1 MVYADRTGPE
11 LESRRAKVVIRL
23 RAICHP
29 LSALAPTRCARL
41 ADWVMRTRD
50 HLAPHGVG
58 IAFVMAVLACIN
70 TPATA
75 APALQASPAL
85 LAEVVADR
93 SAQLTTIDS
102 NTGAMALFTSAIGP
116 ALGLKDAANI
126 LGARGLSAAVAKE
139 LGITELS
146 QSAHELIAALAA
158 WQLADSIRRAS
169 DETLAASIAAGT
181 PSTARQEW
189 MNAGSRLPSLSELIR
204 LLTEQSP
211 PDSAQSESQA
221 RRTALLLAAHRVA
234 FEAHQDA
241 LTAWWSLREWKDRV
255 RQARGLA
262 RLCGTWQW
270 TIHNHRQHQEQKTV
284 ITFPPA
290 GQTPPNIP
298 LPVETVILGDSVYL
312 RWENGSYVQEDSLLL
327 VREGL
332 KEATRIEGSFVNN
345 TGGWGPITAKR
356 TADCRP

>member
-1 MVYADRTGPE
+1 MNNTFFP
-11 LESRRAKVVIRL
+11 
-23 RAICHP
+23 P
-29 LSALAPTRCARL
+29 CARL
-41 ADWVMRTRD
+41 AEWAMRSRD
-50 HLAPHGVG
+50 RIAPYSLG
-58 IAFVMAVLACIN
+58 IALATAAMACIV
-70 TPATA
+70 TPLMA

-93 SAQLTTIDS
+93 SAELAVIDS
-102 NTGAMALFTSAIGP
+102 NTTAMARFTSTIGP
-116 ALGLKDAANI
+116 ALGLKDAAAI
-126 LGARGLSAAVAKE
+126 LGAKGLSATVAKE
-139 LGITELS
+139 LGIAELS
-146 QSAHELIAALAA
+146 RSAHELMAALAA

-169 DETLAASIAAGT
+169 EETLAASIAAGAS
-181 PSTARQEW
+181 STARQEW
-189 MNAGSRLPSLSELIR
+189 MNANGRLPALPEIMR
-204 LLTEQSP
+204 LLAEQSP
-211 PDSAQSESQA
+211 PDLAQSESPT
-221 RRTALLLAAHRVA
+221 RRTALLLAGHRVA
-234 FEAHQDA
+234 FEAHQGA
-241 LTAWWSLREWKDRV
+241 LTAWWSLHEWKDRV

-284 ITFPPA
+284 IIFPPA

-312 RWENGSYVQEDSLLL
+312 RWENGNYVQEDSLLL

>member
-1 MVYADRTGPE
+1 VKGNGYWKMVNVS
-11 LESRRAKVVIRL
+11 SRIIRSEPHATRHL
-23 RAICHP
+23 P
-29 LSALAPTRCARL
+29 LTIIWRL
-41 ADWVMRTRD
+41 AEWVMRTRD
-50 HLAPHGVG
+50 HLGPHGVG
-58 IAFVMAVLACIN
+58 IALVMAAIACII
-70 TPATA
+70 TPSMA
-75 APALQASPAL
+75 APAPQASPAL

-93 SAQLTTIDS
+93 SAQLTAIDS
-102 NTGAMALFTSAIGP
+102 NTGAMALFISAIGP

-126 LGARGLSAAVAKE
+126 LGAKGLAATVAKE
-139 LGITELS
+139 LGIAELS
-146 QSAHELIAALAA
+146 HSAHELMAALAA
-158 WQLADSIRRAS
+158 WQLADSIRHAS
-169 DETLAASIAAGT
+169 AETLAASIAAGT

-211 PDSAQSESQA
+211 PDLAQSESQT

-234 FEAHQDA
+234 FEAHQEA

-270 TIHNHRQHQEQKTV
+270 TIHNHRQHQEQKTS
-284 ITFPPA
+284 IIFPPA
-290 GQTPPNIP
+290 GQTPPNVP

-327 VREGL
+327 IREGL

-356 TADCRP
+356 TADCKP

>member
-1 MVYADRTGPE
+1 MVNASSRIIRPE
-11 LESRRAKVVIRL
+11 PHATRYLPLTIIR
-23 RAICHP
+23 
-29 LSALAPTRCARL
+29 RL
-41 ADWVMRTRD
+41 ADWLMRTRD

-58 IAFVMAVLACIN
+58 IALVMTVLACIN
-70 TPATA
+70 TPAMA

-93 SAQLTTIDS
+93 SAQLTAIDS

-126 LGARGLSAAVAKE
+126 LGAKGLSAAVAKE
-139 LGITELS
+139 LGIAELA

-204 LLTEQSP
+204 LLTEQWP
-211 PDSAQSESQA
+211 PDSAQSESQT

>member
-1 MVYADRTGPE
+1 
-11 LESRRAKVVIRL
+11 
-23 RAICHP
+23 
-29 LSALAPTRCARL
+29 
-41 ADWVMRTRD
+41 MRTCKQI
-50 HLAPHGVG
+50 APHSVG
-58 IAFVMAVLACIN
+58 IILLMAALFCIV
-70 TPATA
+70 TPVAA
-75 APALQASPAL
+75 APAPQASPAL
-85 LAEVVADR
+85 LPEVVADR
-93 SAQLTTIDS
+93 SAQLATIDS
-102 NTGAMALFTSAIGP
+102 NAGAMALFTSAIGP

-126 LGARGLSAAVAKE
+126 LGAKGLSAAVAKE
-139 LGITELS
+139 LGIAELS
-146 QSAHELIAALAA
+146 QSAHELMASLAA
-158 WQLADSIRRAS
+158 WQLADSIQRTS
-169 DETLAASIAAGT
+169 EETLSASMASVT
-181 PSTARQEW
+181 PSTERQAW
-189 MNAGSRLPSLSELIR
+189 MNANSRLPALSELMR
-204 LLTEQSP
+204 QLTEQSP
-211 PDSAQSESQA
+211 PDLAQSESST
-221 RRTALLLAAHRVA
+221 RRAALLLAAHRVA
-234 FEAHQDA
+234 FEAHQGA

-284 ITFPPA
+284 IIFPPA
-290 GQTPPNIP
+290 GQTPPNVP

>member
-1 MVYADRTGPE
+1 MAVCDDIAHIRVSRDR
-11 LESRRAKVVIRL
+11 I
-23 RAICHP
+23 
-29 LSALAPTRCARL
+29 APQ
-41 ADWVMRTRD
+41 
-50 HLAPHGVG
+50 GVG
-58 IAFVMAVLACIN
+58 IAFVMAAIACLV
-70 TPATA
+70 TPSVA
-75 APALQASPAL
+75 APIPQASPAL
-85 LAEVVADR
+85 LSEVVVDR
-93 SAQLTTIDS
+93 SAQLAAIDS
-102 NTGAMALFTSAIGP
+102 NTGAMALFTSTIGP

-126 LGARGLSAAVAKE
+126 LGAKGLSATVVKE
-139 LGITELS
+139 LGIAELT
-146 QSAHELIAALAA
+146 QSTHELMASLTA
-158 WQLADSIRRAS
+158 WQLADSIRRS
-169 DETLAASIAAGT
+169 GDETMAASIAAGT

-189 MNAGSRLPSLSELIR
+189 MNAGSRLPTLSELIR

-211 PDSAQSESQA
+211 QDLSQSESQR
-221 RRTALLLAAHRVA
+221 RRTDLLLASHQVA
-234 FEAHQDA
+234 FEAHQEA

-284 ITFPPA
+284 ISFPPA
-290 GQTPPNIP
+290 GQTPSNVP

>member
-1 MVYADRTGPE
+1 
-11 LESRRAKVVIRL
+11 
-23 RAICHP
+23 
-29 LSALAPTRCARL
+29 
-41 ADWVMRTRD
+41 MRTCKQI
-50 HLAPHGVG
+50 APHSVG
-58 IAFVMAVLACIN
+58 IILLMAALFCIV
-70 TPATA
+70 TPVAA
-75 APALQASPAL
+75 APAPQASPAL
-85 LAEVVADR
+85 LPEVVADR
-93 SAQLTTIDS
+93 SAQLATIDS
-102 NTGAMALFTSAIGP
+102 NAGAMALFTSAIGP

-126 LGARGLSAAVAKE
+126 LGAKGLSAAVAKE
-139 LGITELS
+139 LGIAELS
-146 QSAHELIAALAA
+146 QSAHELMASLAA
-158 WQLADSIRRAS
+158 WQLADSIQRTS
-169 DETLAASIAAGT
+169 EETLSASMASVT
-181 PSTARQEW
+181 PSTVQQAW
-189 MNAGSRLPSLSELIR
+189 MNANSRLPDMPELVR

-211 PDSAQSESQA
+211 PDLAQSESST
-221 RRTALLLAAHRVA
+221 RRAALLLAAHRVA
-234 FEAHQDA
+234 FEAHQGA

-284 ITFPPA
+284 IIFPPA
-290 GQTPPNIP
+290 GQTPPNVP

-327 VREGL
+327 IREGL

>member
-1 MVYADRTGPE
+1 
-11 LESRRAKVVIRL
+11 
-23 RAICHP
+23 
-29 LSALAPTRCARL
+29 
-41 ADWVMRTRD
+41 MRTRD

-58 IAFVMAVLACIN
+58 IALVIAVLACIN

-116 ALGLKDAANI
+116 VLGLKDAANI
-126 LGARGLSAAVAKE
+126 LGAKGLSAAVAKE
-139 LGITELS
+139 LGLAELA
-146 QSAHELIAALAA
+146 QSAHELMAALAA

-211 PDSAQSESQA
+211 PDS
-221 RRTALLLAAHRVA
+221 
-234 FEAHQDA
+234 
-241 LTAWWSLREWKDRV
+241 
-255 RQARGLA
+255 
-262 RLCGTWQW
+262 
-270 TIHNHRQHQEQKTV
+270 
-284 ITFPPA
+284 
-290 GQTPPNIP
+290 
-298 LPVETVILGDSVYL
+298 
-312 RWENGSYVQEDSLLL
+312 
-327 VREGL
+327 
-332 KEATRIEGSFVNN
+332 
-345 TGGWGPITAKR
+345 
-356 TADCRP
+356 

>member
-1 MVYADRTGPE
+1 
-11 LESRRAKVVIRL
+11 
-23 RAICHP
+23 
-29 LSALAPTRCARL
+29 
-41 ADWVMRTRD
+41 
-50 HLAPHGVG
+50 
-58 IAFVMAVLACIN
+58 
-70 TPATA
+70 
-75 APALQASPAL
+75 
-85 LAEVVADR
+85 
-93 SAQLTTIDS
+93 
-102 NTGAMALFTSAIGP
+102 MALFTSAIGP

-126 LGARGLSAAVAKE
+126 LGAKGLSAAVAKE
-139 LGITELS
+139 LGIAELS
-146 QSAHELIAALAA
+146 QSAHELMASLAA
-158 WQLADSIRRAS
+158 WQLADSIQRTS
-169 DETLAASIAAGT
+169 EETLSASMASVT
-181 PSTARQEW
+181 PSTVQQAW
-189 MNAGSRLPSLSELIR
+189 MSANSRLPDMPELIR

-211 PDSAQSESQA
+211 PDLAQSESPT
-221 RRTALLLAAHRVA
+221 RRAALLLAAHRVA
-234 FEAHQDA
+234 FEAHQGA

-284 ITFPPA
+284 IIFPPA
-290 GQTPPNIP
+290 GQTPPNVP

-327 VREGL
+327 IREGL

>member
-1 MVYADRTGPE
+1 
-11 LESRRAKVVIRL
+11 
-23 RAICHP
+23 
-29 LSALAPTRCARL
+29 
-41 ADWVMRTRD
+41 MRTRD
-50 HLAPHGVG
+50 HLAPHGIG
-58 IAFVMAVLACIN
+58 IAIVLATLACIV
-70 TPATA
+70 TPSMA
-75 APALQASPAL
+75 APATQTSPAL
-85 LAEVVADR
+85 LAEIVADQ
-93 SAQLTTIDS
+93 SVQLTAIDS
-102 NTGAMALFTSAIGP
+102 NPGAMALFTSTIGP

-126 LGARGLSAAVAKE
+126 LGAKGLSATVAKE
-139 LGITELS
+139 LGIAELS

-158 WQLADSIRRAS
+158 WQLADSIRRAN
-169 DETLAASIAAGT
+169 DETVAASTAAGT
-181 PSTARQEW
+181 PSTARHEW
-189 MNAGSRLPSLSELIR
+189 MNAGSRLPSLAELLR
-204 LLTEQSP
+204 LLKDLLPQ
-211 PDSAQSESQA
+211 DLAQSESRT

-234 FEAHQDA
+234 FEAHQEA

-284 ITFPPA
+284 ISFPPA
-290 GQTPPNIP
+290 GQTPPNVQ

-312 RWENGSYVQEDSLLL
+312 RWETGSYVQEDSLLL

>member
-1 MVYADRTGPE
+1 
-11 LESRRAKVVIRL
+11 
-23 RAICHP
+23 
-29 LSALAPTRCARL
+29 
-41 ADWVMRTRD
+41 
-50 HLAPHGVG
+50 
-58 IAFVMAVLACIN
+58 
-70 TPATA
+70 
-75 APALQASPAL
+75 
-85 LAEVVADR
+85 
-93 SAQLTTIDS
+93 
-102 NTGAMALFTSAIGP
+102 
-116 ALGLKDAANI
+116 
-126 LGARGLSAAVAKE
+126 VAKE
-139 LGITELS
+139 LGIAELS
-146 QSAHELIAALAA
+146 QSAQELMAALAA
-158 WQLADSIRRAS
+158 WQLADSIRRAG
-169 DETLAASIAAGT
+169 DETLATSIATGT

-211 PDSAQSESQA
+211 PDSAQSESQT
-221 RRTALLLAAHRVA
+221 RRTALLLAAHRAA
-234 FEAHQDA
+234 FEAHQEA

-284 ITFPPA
+284 ISFPPA

-327 VREGL
+327 IREGL